1 MVEKWLLF
9 GGSLGCGSKAMK
21 LFGGSLGFGS
31 ANAMLNIMTE
41 VVDDVVVGVDV
52 FVVTVK
58 NGSEVGSCLV
68 ADLLGG

>member
-9 GGSLGCGSKAMK
+9 GGSLGFGSKAMK

-31 ANAMLNIMTE
+31 PNAMLNIMVM
-41 VVDDVVVGVDV
+41 VVGDVVVGVEF

-58 NGSEVGSCLV
+58 VGSKVGSCLD